1 VTTYASDIVQDAL
14 FACGALGQGDDLK
27 DADAQ
32 LVLRRF
38 NRLLDSWSNVKTLC
52 YELLFDTGMPTVAG
66 TASYSSTLLTNG
78 RPVRVDTIAV
88 SRSSFYYDV
97 ELISQAQWS
106 AIPYRLTQGVPE
118 VCWIDWGYPN
128 ATFNFYPIP
137 DAVYTVNVGTRKKLT
152 SGYTLTTALSVPPGY
167 ERAFVDVLAVD
178 IAGSFGRPITAA
190 MAANAREAQDVL
202 RVTNLEVPLLDSGF
216 GGGLTPLE
224 AIKRG

>member
-52 YELLFDTGMPTVAG
+52 YELLFDTAMPTVAG

-118 VCWIDWGYPN
+118 VCWIDWGVSQRHVQLL
-128 ATFNFYPIP
+128 P
-137 DAVYTVNVGTRKKLT
+137 D
-152 SGYTLTTALSVPPGY
+152 P
-167 ERAFVDVLAVD
+167 
-178 IAGSFGRPITAA
+178 
-190 MAANAREAQDVL
+190 
-202 RVTNLEVPLLDSGF
+202 
-216 GGGLTPLE
+216 
-224 AIKRG
+224 

>member
-1 VTTYASDIVQDAL
+1 VSTGSDIVTDTL
-14 FACGALGQGDDLK
+14 YACGAYGQGESLQ

-52 YELLFDTGMPTVAG
+52 YELLLDTGMPTVAG
-66 TASYSSTLLTNG
+66 TASYSSALLTNG

-97 ELISQAQWS
+97 DLISQAEWS

-137 DAVYTVNVGTRKKLT
+137 DAVYTVNVGMRKKLT
-152 SGYTLTTALSVPPGY
+152 SGITLTTSLSVPLGY
-167 ERAFVDVLAVD
+167 ERAFVDSLAVD
-178 IAGSFGRPITAA
+178 IAPSFGRPITGEMRAA
-190 MAANAREAQDVL
+190 AREAQDVL